1 MSKRR
6 PFIRE
11 AAIIAATATVLG
23 IVAVS
28 TTSQAKND
36 VVAEWNF
43 FVACFDKM
51 INNTPKQV
59 RDCDPKVNV
68 INTTNPSLSTPV
80 AGAPLL
86 PTSSSSTT
94 TTSSSSSGG
103 GGGLS

>member
-1 MSKRR
+1 MSQRR
-6 PFIRE
+6 PYLRE
-11 AAIIAATATVLG
+11 AAIVTATAIVLG
-23 IVAVS
+23 LGAVS

-36 VVAEWNF
+36 VVGEWDF

-94 TTSSSSSGG
+94 TSSSNSGG
-103 GGGLS
+103 GGTPQ